1 MPVLISCAL
10 IPNVDELMAATMP
23 AGVVEAAPIS
33 MVLKLVGAA
42 MLAAPLAVER
52 KINTPLLLISDS

>member
-1 MPVLISCAL
+1 MSCAL
-10 IPNVDELMAATMP
+10 IPKVDELMAATIP

-42 MLAAPLAVER
+42 MSAAPLVVEVKTR
-52 KINTPLLLISDS
+52 TFVVVLPDV